1 MTTNRDNSYRDWQK
15 ITAHAVRAHRANRV
29 NMPPRV
35 KYYFQ
40 PDKNRL
46 WICHHQEQSLELKK
60 LCGKLVRHVSAAWV
74 ALRRLHDPFIE
85 ELALSK

>member
-1 MTTNRDNSYRDWQK
+1 MTPTRDNPYRVWQK
-15 ITAHAVRAHRANRV
+15 TTAHAVRAHRANRV
-29 NMPPRV
+29 NMPVRT

-60 LCGKLVRHVSAAWV
+60 LCGKLVRFVTHQWV
-74 ALRRLHDPFIE
+74 AHRRSSQPFIE